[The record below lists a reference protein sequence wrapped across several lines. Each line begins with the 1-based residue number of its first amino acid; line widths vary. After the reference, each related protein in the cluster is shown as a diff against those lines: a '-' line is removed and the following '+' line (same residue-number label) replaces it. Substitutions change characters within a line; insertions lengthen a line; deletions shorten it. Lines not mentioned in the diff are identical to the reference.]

1 MYFLQR
7 NILLTNFENLGNKKP
22 SPAKLKKVP
31 LVSMYEEK

>member
-7 NILLTNFENLGNKKP
+7 NIILTNFENLGNKKS

-31 LVSMYEEK
+31 LISMYVDK